1 MRESHI
7 KERETSPAT
16 PLHSHIDN
24 SRIVTPIVSSSYV
37 YEAHPTVLLFTPSVP
52 MSTPVAHTSQAH
64 TSKCLSSA
72 VSGWGGRVSDKYLT
86 QNCGFLNLLEY
97 GDTVLADRGFNI
109 SEDFSIIWSNTSY
122 FIIYKR
128 EVAAK
133 PARSWMLSKVSKGSD
148 SCRESQM
155 KANYKVSYQSH

>member
-64 TSKCLSSA
+64 VRLLLCL
-72 VSGWGGRVSDKYLT
+72 V
-86 QNCGFLNLLEY
+86 E
-97 GDTVLADRGFNI
+97 ADESLINI
-109 SEDFSIIWSNTSY
+109 
-122 FIIYKR
+122 
-128 EVAAK
+128 
-133 PARSWMLSKVSKGSD
+133 
-148 SCRESQM
+148 
-155 KANYKVSYQSH
+155 